1 MFLVMIGCEK
11 MGGSLLVRGATSKDQ
26 DITIINPSFVKVPSG
41 VINTQTIK
49 ELTDKRFDIIVVA
62 IKPQLI
68 KKVLPAYR
76 R

>member
-11 MGGSLLVRGATSKDQ
+11 MGSSLLVRGATSTVQ
-26 DITIINPSFVKVPSG
+26 EITIINPSFVKAPSG
-41 VINTQTIK
+41 AIIIQTIE